1 MNHRTANMIA
11 GRWPAAGKAGTMKIA
26 IVQINPLIGDFKR
39 QFARITAACDQA
51 KKDGCDLAVFP
62 ELVLCG
68 YPPRDLLER
77 HGFVEANHACLKRLM
92 AEVRGIGVLC
102 GLVTANLAD
111 TGKPLF
117 NSAVLFEDGRLLHQ
131 VHKQL
136 LPSYDVFDE
145 RRHFEP
151 GQPSRPF
158 AYKGHRIGLTICE
171 DAWNDKDVF
180 RRRLYALDP
189 VSQLAGEGADL
200 LINIAASPFH
210 MGKRTFRDGLLSN
223 LAVKHKVP
231 LIFANQVG
239 GNDHILFDG
248 TSTAFDANGRPAARC
263 RDFEEDYVIFNT
275 GSLEGELHPVVGSDV
290 QAVLRALVM
299 GTRDYVTKCGF
310 KKVVVGLSGG
320 VDSAL
325 VSCIAVQALGPE
337 NVATVFMPSRF
348 TSLDNHEDTR
358 QLAHNLGISYSVIP
372 IDGIYGDFV
381 KLLRP
386 QADPDDLTLTEQNIQ
401 ARIRGTLLMGISN
414 RDGCMVLS
422 TGNKSELAVGYC
434 TLYGDMNGGLAVI
447 SDVHK
452 TLVYEIC
459 RLINQPC
466 EIIPRRIL
474 DKAPSAEL
482 KPNQTDQ
489 DDLPPYEHLDAI
501 LKGYV
506 EEARSADE
514 LIAAGH
520 EARMVTD
527 VIARVDRN
535 EYKRHQ
541 AAPGLKVTAKAFGEG
556 RRYPLAKRFN
566 PLQ

>member
-1 MNHRTANMIA
+1 
-11 GRWPAAGKAGTMKIA
+11 MKIA

-39 QFARITAACDQA
+39 QFARISAACDHA
-51 KKDGCDLAVFP
+51 RKDGCELAVFP
-62 ELVLCG
+62 EMVLCG
-68 YPPRDLLER
+68 YPPRDLLEQ
-77 HGFVEANHACLKRLM
+77 HGFVEANRACLERLM
-92 AEVRGIGVLC
+92 AEVRGIGVIC
-102 GLVTANLAD
+102 GLVTANPAD
-111 TGKPLF
+111 GGKPLF
-117 NSAVLFEDGRLLHQ
+117 NTAVLFEEGRLLFQ

-136 LPSYDVFDE
+136 LPTYDVFDE

-158 AYKGHRIGLTICE
+158 AYKGHRIGLTVCE

-210 MGKRTFRDGLLSN
+210 MGKRAFRDDLLAN
-223 LAVKHKVP
+223 LAAKHRVS
-231 LIFANQVG
+231 LVFVNQVG

-248 TSTAFDANGRPAARC
+248 ASAAFDSQGRVVARC
-263 RDFEEDYVIFNT
+263 TDFEEDYVSFDT
-275 GSLEGELHPVVGSDV
+275 RAGHGEVHAVSASDV
-290 QAVLRALVM
+290 QAVLQALVM

-310 KKVVVGLSGG
+310 RKVVVGLSGG

-325 VSCIAVQALGPE
+325 VSCIAVQALGAE

-348 TSLDNHEDTR
+348 TSPDNYEDTR
-358 QLAHNLGISYSVIP
+358 QLACNLGIAHSIIP
-372 IDGIYGDFV
+372 IDAVYADFV

-386 QADPDDLTLTEQNIQ
+386 QAAPDDLTLTEQNVQ

-459 RLINQPC
+459 RHINRSG

-474 DKAPSAEL
+474 EKAPSAEL

-489 DDLPPYEHLDAI
+489 DDLPPYDRLDAI

-514 LIAAGH
+514 LAAAGH
-520 EARMVTD
+520 DPRLVAD
-527 VIARVDRN
+527 IIARVDRN

-566 PLQ
+566 PF

>member
-1 MNHRTANMIA
+1 
-11 GRWPAAGKAGTMKIA
+11 
-26 IVQINPLIGDFKR
+26 
-39 QFARITAACDQA
+39 
-51 KKDGCDLAVFP
+51 
-62 ELVLCG
+62 
-68 YPPRDLLER
+68 
-77 HGFVEANHACLKRLM
+77 
-92 AEVRGIGVLC
+92 
-102 GLVTANLAD
+102 
-111 TGKPLF
+111 
-117 NSAVLFEDGRLLHQ
+117 
-131 VHKQL
+131 
-136 LPSYDVFDE
+136 
-145 RRHFEP
+145 
-151 GQPSRPF
+151 
-158 AYKGHRIGLTICE
+158 
-171 DAWNDKDVF
+171 
-180 RRRLYALDP
+180 
-189 VSQLAGEGADL
+189 
-200 LINIAASPFH
+200 
-210 MGKRTFRDGLLSN
+210 
-223 LAVKHKVP
+223 
-231 LIFANQVG
+231 
-239 GNDHILFDG
+239 
-248 TSTAFDANGRPAARC
+248 
-263 RDFEEDYVIFNT
+263 
-275 GSLEGELHPVVGSDV
+275 
-290 QAVLRALVM
+290 
-299 GTRDYVTKCGF
+299 DYVTKCGF

-325 VSCIAVQALGPE
+325 VSSIAVQALGSE

-348 TSLDNHEDTR
+348 TSPDNFEDTR
-358 QLAHNLGISYSVIP
+358 QLARNLGISYSIIP
-372 IDGIYGDFV
+372 IDGIYADFV

-386 QADPDDLTLTEQNIQ
+386 QADPDDLTLTEQNVQ

-414 RDGCMVLS
+414 RDGYMVLS

-459 RLINQPC
+459 RQINQSG

-489 DDLPPYEHLDAI
+489 DDLPPYERLDAI

-506 EEARSADE
+506 EEARCADE

-520 EARMVTD
+520 EARIVAD

-566 PLQ
+566 PL

>member
-1 MNHRTANMIA
+1 
-11 GRWPAAGKAGTMKIA
+11 
-26 IVQINPLIGDFKR
+26 
-39 QFARITAACDQA
+39 
-51 KKDGCDLAVFP
+51 
-62 ELVLCG
+62 
-68 YPPRDLLER
+68 
-77 HGFVEANHACLKRLM
+77 M
-92 AEVRGIGVLC
+92 AHVRGIGVVC
-102 GLVTANLAD
+102 GLVAANPAD

-117 NSAVLFEDGRLLHQ
+117 NAAVLFEEGRLLHQ

-136 LPSYDVFDE
+136 LPTYDVFDE

-158 AYKGHRIGLTICE
+158 TYKGHRIGLTICE

-189 VSQLAGEGADL
+189 VSQLAAEGADL

-210 MGKRTFRDGLLSN
+210 MGKRVFRDGLLSN
-223 LAVKHKVP
+223 LAAKHKMP
-231 LIFANQVG
+231 LVFANQVG

-248 TSTAFDANGRPAARC
+248 ASAAFDAHGRPAACC
-263 RDFEEDYVIFNT
+263 RDFEEDYVVFDT
-275 GSLEGELHPVVGSDV
+275 HSGRGELHPVAASDV

-325 VSCIAVQALGPE
+325 VSCIAVQALGAE

-348 TSLDNHEDTR
+348 TSRENFEDTR
-358 QLAHNLGISYSVIP
+358 QLADHLGISYDIIP
-372 IDGIYGDFV
+372 IEDLYTDFV

-386 QADPDDLTLTEQNIQ
+386 QADPDDLTLTEQNVQ

-459 RLINQPC
+459 RQINHSR

-474 DKAPSAEL
+474 EKAPSAEL

-489 DDLPPYEHLDAI
+489 DDLPPYERLDAI

-514 LIAAGH
+514 LIATGH
-520 EARMVTD
+520 EARVVAD
-527 VIARVDRN
+527 IIARVDRN

-541 AAPGLKVTAKAFGEG
+541 AAPGLKVTTKAFGEG

-566 PLQ
+566 PL